1 MRNTGKRASTSQ
13 EDESNRLSS
22 FGVSPV
28 KSVSPASA
36 TSRRVSAII
45 KIYKNTPQTHI
56 SSPFSHD
63 RHSQTYSS
71 CFNNTWYPKQRVNS
85 KDRVSLPSVSV
96 LIYTWPFVCS
106 HKRVSTNAPGFL
118 RVWPEWPIISKFV
131 CFPSSTSSAGPHC
144 LMLTP

>member
-45 KIYKNTPQTHI
+45 KIYKNTPRLISVAHLAMTDTAKPIVAALITHGI
-56 SSPFSHD
+56 QS
-63 RHSQTYSS
+63 RGLIQRTELVSQ
-71 CFNNTWYPKQRVNS
+71 V
-85 KDRVSLPSVSV
+85 
-96 LIYTWPFVCS
+96 
-106 HKRVSTNAPGFL
+106 
-118 RVWPEWPIISKFV
+118 
-131 CFPSSTSSAGPHC
+131 
-144 LMLTP
+144 